1 MAWYCKHCK
10 TRMGG
15 NRCGN
20 RWRDENGR
28 KVRCQDLFMT
38 EGEQF
43 PRLDGMVFIN
53 DDGTGIPRW
62 EQKRYDDLICKR
74 GQYPKSVQGPRP
86 QGWHQA
92 LETIGERAKA
102 LIVGGLPE
110 C

>member
-1 MAWYCKHCK
+1 MWYCNACGEERHGTQCK
-10 TRMGG
+10 KWCREKYGDMGAD
-15 NRCGN
+15 R
-20 RWRDENGR
+20 
-28 KVRCQDLFMT
+28 V
-38 EGEQF
+38 

-62 EQKRYDDLICKR
+62 EQKRYDDLMCKR
-74 GQYPKSVQGPRP
+74 DQYPKLVQGPRP

-92 LETIGERAKA
+92 LDVIGERAAA